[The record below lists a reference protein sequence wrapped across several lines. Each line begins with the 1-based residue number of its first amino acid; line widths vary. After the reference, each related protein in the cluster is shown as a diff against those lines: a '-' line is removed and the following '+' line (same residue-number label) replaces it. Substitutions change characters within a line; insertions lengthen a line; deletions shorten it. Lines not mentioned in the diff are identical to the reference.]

1 MKNNW
6 SKYLLVSDLD
16 GTLLN
21 GHCEIS
27 KRNVLAIKEFIK
39 MGGNFTI
46 ATGRSIEAALGY
58 IEKLPVN
65 FPVIVYNGGMIYDVQ
80 NSRMIWQSILSKT
93 SKQVVKD
100 IYKEFPMVGIEV
112 YSEGKVIVL
121 RKNEYVMKHEKR
133 DKMKFYSTD
142 EIEGDV
148 WKMEW
153 NKVLLT
159 YKREEMDKIGEMLKF
174 KYTNVR
180 FIRSESTF
188 IDIMPVEVS
197 KGAALKIIAD
207 QKNIRMDN
215 IIAVGDNMNDVE
227 MIRSVGFGFAVKN
240 ANEKLIPHAAYMTV
254 SNNEHALEYIVNW
267 LKEAKQTV
275 FTVC

>member
-27 KRNVLAIKEFIK
+27 ERNVLAIKEFIK

-46 ATGRSIEAALGY
+46 ATGRGIEAALGY
-58 IEKLPVN
+58 IKRLPIN

-80 NSRMIWQSILSKT
+80 NSRMIWQSILSKA

-100 IYKEFPMVGIEV
+100 IYKGFPMVGIEV
-112 YSEGKVIVL
+112 YSEGKVIVI
-121 RKNEYVMKHEKR
+121 RKNEYVMEHEKR
-133 DKMKFYSTD
+133 DKMKFYSAN
-142 EIEGDV
+142 EIEGDI

-159 YKREEMDKIGEMLKF
+159 YKREEMDRIGEMLKF
-174 KYTNVR
+174 KYTSAK
-180 FIRSESTF
+180 FIRSESNF
-188 IDIMPVEVS
+188 IDIMPLEVS

-240 ANEKLIPHAAYMTV
+240 ANEKLIPYAAYMTV
-254 SNNEHALEYIVNW
+254 SNNEHALEYIINW
-267 LKEAKQTV
+267 LKEAKQTI